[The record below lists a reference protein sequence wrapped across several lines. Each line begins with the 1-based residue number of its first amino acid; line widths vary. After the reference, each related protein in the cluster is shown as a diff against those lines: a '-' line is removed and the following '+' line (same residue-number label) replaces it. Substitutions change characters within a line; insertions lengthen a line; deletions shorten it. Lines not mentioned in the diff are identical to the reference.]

1 MNGEAAIRV
10 EGIGKRYRLGQ
21 TLDWGRSIRRAF
33 GNPPADASGEIWAL
47 REVSFE
53 VPRGTV
59 LGIIGRNGAGKSTL
73 LKILTRV
80 TEPTTGRAELR
91 GRVGSLLEVGTGFNP
106 ELTGLENIYLNGAIL
121 GMRKA
126 EIGRKL
132 EEIVEFSG
140 VRAFLETPVK
150 RYSSG
155 MFVRLAFAVAAHLDP
170 EILLIDEV
178 LAVGDASFQ
187 RRCLG
192 KMDEVAKGG
201 RTILFVSHNM
211 GAIRRLCPQCLW
223 LDGGR
228 VAAMGNT
235 EDVIAQYFD
244 AVNSDS
250 PPLDPDAGRGGLRIT
265 RVAVLDAQGAPCQFF
280 EPGDDVTIRIHYEA
294 SQRIVRPQLNLSVS
308 GAHGLLFGA
317 NMVLDD
323 LRPEGLEGSGV
334 IECTFQKIPLLPQ
347 TYTLALAVYDEIG
360 EDYVSPPI
368 HNAASFQVQGDAGKL
383 KYTGAMA
390 DKYVENVYTIR
401 IPYQWRFPDGTI
413 RTPRWAEEGHP

>member
-1 MNGEAAIRV
+1 MNGKTAIRV
-10 EGIGKRYRLGQ
+10 EGLGKRYRLGQ
-21 TLDWGRSIRRAF
+21 TLDWRRSVERAF
-33 GNPPADASGEIWAL
+33 RKQSENAPEDIWAL
-47 REVSFE
+47 RDVSFE

-126 EIGRKL
+126 EISRKL

-140 VRAFLETPVK
+140 VRSFLETPVK

-155 MFVRLAFAVAAHLDP
+155 MHVRLAFAVAAHLDP

-178 LAVGDASFQ
+178 LAVGDAAFQ

-223 LDGGR
+223 LNNGR
-228 VAAMGNT
+228 VAATGNT

-244 AVNSDS
+244 AVNADS
-250 PPLDPDAGRGGLRIT
+250 LPLDQDASHAGLRIT

-280 EPGDDVTIRIHYEA
+280 AHGDDVTIQIHYEA
-294 SQRIVRPQLNLSVS
+294 LRRIEHPCFNLSVS
-308 GAHGLLFGA
+308 GVHGLLFGA

-323 LRPEGLEGSGV
+323 LRPEALEGSGV
-334 IECTFQKIPLLPQ
+334 ITCRFHKIPLLPQ
-347 TYTLALAVYDEIG
+347 TYTLSLTVYDETG

-368 HNAASFQVQGDAGKL
+368 PNAASFRVQGDARSLG
-383 KYTGAMA
+383 YTGDSA
-390 DKYVENVYTIR
+390 DKYLENTYTTR
-401 IPYQWRFPDGTI
+401 VPYDWVLPDGSI
-413 RTPRWAEEGHP
+413 ETPKWAQYEP